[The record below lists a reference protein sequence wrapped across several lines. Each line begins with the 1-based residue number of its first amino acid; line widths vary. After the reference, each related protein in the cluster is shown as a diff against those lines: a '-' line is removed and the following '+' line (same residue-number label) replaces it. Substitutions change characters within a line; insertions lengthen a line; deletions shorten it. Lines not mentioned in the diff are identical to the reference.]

1 MVVDDFESDVYINTT
16 TQYDTTLNDESD
28 IHQRENNWELLF
40 PEIVQENV
48 NRSIQTN
55 LNVVGNIVV
64 HQRNE
69 SHDSNRFKLYSV
81 DSNDTIF
88 SLENMER
95 DGESDL
101 VLIDQKLISEETN
114 TSIEHY
120 MNTQLENEDDESIGK
135 STESIIREPP
145 NIQVMLKNEENYD
158 SKRIPSN
165 VFERCD
171 SLIPAEWSTASNES
185 LFSLNVGNASIGRD
199 QALLLSGELKSG
211 PKFQGESV
219 IGDLQEIRKIAGL
232 PKPPNQNQH
241 VLRTPIVIQQEEE
254 KDVSLIKEG
263 KQLINKNVH
272 STSLSLNSN
281 TSEDSNYS
289 FVFPIFGAERN
300 NLIKSHEEPQN
311 TPQQLNIYKESPI
324 FGSKTKAPRRNGGL
338 FSCFRIFSCNFCCD
352 CNCNSFPSCNSCS
365 CTSCFSCPSCLS
377 CPSFTCSSC
386 CCKSCFS
393 CKACQRFCC

>member
-1 MVVDDFESDVYINTT
+1 MVVDDFESDIYINTT
-16 TQYDTTLNDESD
+16 TQYDTTLNDESH

-40 PEIVQENV
+40 PEIVQEHV
-48 NRSIQTN
+48 NHSNQTN
-55 LNVVGNIVV
+55 SNVVGNIVV

-69 SHDSNRFKLYSV
+69 SHDSIRSKLYSV
-81 DSNDTIF
+81 DSNDTVF

-101 VLIDQKLISEETN
+101 SLIDQKLISEGTN
-114 TSIEHY
+114 SNIEHY
-120 MNTQLENEDDESIGK
+120 MNTQLENESISSININDESIRR
-135 STESIIREPP
+135 STESIIHNPP
-145 NIQVMLKNEENYD
+145 NIQVMLKNDENYD
-158 SKRIPSN
+158 PERIPSN

-211 PKFQGESV
+211 PKFQGENV

-241 VLRTPIVIQQEEE
+241 VFRAPIVIQQEEE
-254 KDVSLIKEG
+254 KDVSLIKDG
-263 KQLINKNVH
+263 KQLIDKNVH

-289 FVFPIFGAERN
+289 FVFPM
-300 NLIKSHEEPQN
+300 
-311 TPQQLNIYKESPI
+311 
-324 FGSKTKAPRRNGGL
+324 
-338 FSCFRIFSCNFCCD
+338 
-352 CNCNSFPSCNSCS
+352 
-365 CTSCFSCPSCLS
+365 
-377 CPSFTCSSC
+377 
-386 CCKSCFS
+386 
-393 CKACQRFCC
+393 